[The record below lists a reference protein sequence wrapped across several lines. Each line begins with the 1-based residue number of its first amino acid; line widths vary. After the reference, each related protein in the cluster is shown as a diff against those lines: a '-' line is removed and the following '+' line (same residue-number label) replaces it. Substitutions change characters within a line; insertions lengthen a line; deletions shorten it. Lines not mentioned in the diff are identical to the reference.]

1 MEKTVK
7 LHAYTDD
14 AKRESPQGNLTDEQ
28 NRSFELAKKSALL
41 EDEKKRSLEH
51 LQTIEQLRAS
61 LKQEQEK
68 SAEQRKKFSGLE
80 TQELAKKNALLDE
93 EKRKSQEL
101 LKIVEQ
107 LRESLGQEQ
116 AKTLMLEKKAAEAD
130 AGELAKRNALI
141 DGEKKRALELQQANE
156 QLRDSLK
163 QAQDKALESANKAA
177 AQEAKVKELGEV
189 LSKISAISSL
199 AKTL

>member
-1 MEKTVK
+1 
-7 LHAYTDD
+7 
-14 AKRESPQGNLTDEQ
+14 
-28 NRSFELAKKSALL
+28 
-41 EDEKKRSLEH
+41 
-51 LQTIEQLRAS
+51 
-61 LKQEQEK
+61 
-68 SAEQRKKFSGLE
+68 
-80 TQELAKKNALLDE
+80 
-93 EKRKSQEL
+93 
-101 LKIVEQ
+101 
-107 LRESLGQEQ
+107 
-116 AKTLMLEKKAAEAD
+116 MLEKKAAEAD